1 MMGLQPRILAQD
13 PTMSGGSRTDRSDAQ
28 PPYLPNTMT
37 AKEGYHRIKNVNL
50 STDPSSLDAPTH
62 APRPTHPQTP
72 DPNIFKIQKPKPKL
86 NQDYVLTS
94 RKPKIMT
101 KSQSTGSKIDVWKKN
116 YTKNDSSEKLG
127 NAQSYQFCDAFNSK
141 IGGIKE
147 VGKLGLED
155 RGMNQDQY
163 LQRRTLEYFKRKD
176 GDECSKAERGKF
188 ANFVVDPYW
197 DLWLIERGANP
208 ELTTP
213 GQVADK
219 IGGNVLKCME
229 QEKIREIYDAFKFEE
244 LLMRQE
250 RAKVFRTTNMTQD
263 DVDNP
268 DSYRDDITKNPC
280 FQTEF
285 SLISRDLKEIVKK
298 CVSSNYI
305 NSNFNKEL
313 NNTLKKARRK
323 FAHNIYHPYM
333 ISSSVKDQV
342 REFITKFHQQYLS
355 SKEHERHHFRK
366 NARRTVESTKTQF
379 NYDYSKA
386 SGRRKFNF
394 AVVETKAIELF
405 FITHN
410 SLMKEFYLQEQIN
423 RIDHNRVLHS
433 FKRSLTKQV
442 KDDMALIIKQYAP
455 LLD

>member
-1 MMGLQPRILAQD
+1 
-13 PTMSGGSRTDRSDAQ
+13 
-28 PPYLPNTMT
+28 MT
-37 AKEGYHRIKNVNL
+37 N
-50 STDPSSLDAPTH
+50 
-62 APRPTHPQTP
+62 
-72 DPNIFKIQKPKPKL
+72 
-86 NQDYVLTS
+86 
-94 RKPKIMT
+94 
-101 KSQSTGSKIDVWKKN
+101 SQSTVSKTDGCKLFK
-116 YTKNDSSEKLG
+116 KNDSSVKLA
-127 NAQSYQFCDAFNSK
+127 NVQSYSFCEEFNSN

-155 RGMNQDQY
+155 RGMNRDQY
-163 LQRRTLEYFKRKD
+163 LQRRNLEYSKRKN
-176 GDECSKAERGKF
+176 GDECTKAERGKF

-213 GQVADK
+213 GQVSHK
-219 IGGNVLKCME
+219 VGGNVLKCME
-229 QEKIREIYDAFKFEE
+229 HEKIRDIYDAFKFEE

-250 RAKVFRTTNMTQD
+250 GAKVFRTTNMTQD
-263 DVDNP
+263 DVENP
-268 DSYRDDITKNPC
+268 ESDRSDITKNPC

-285 SLISRDLKEIVKK
+285 SLISRDLKEIVKR

-305 NSNFNKEL
+305 NSSFNKEL

-323 FAHNIYHPYM
+323 FAHNIYHPFM

-342 REFITKFHQQYLS
+342 QKFITKFHQEYLS
-355 SKEHERHHFRK
+355 YKELERHHCRK
-366 NARRTVESTKTQF
+366 NARRTVQSTKTQF

-410 SLMKEFYLQEQIN
+410 SLMKDFYLQEQIN
-423 RIDHNRVLHS
+423 SKDHNRVLHS
-433 FKRSLTKQV
+433 FKRTLTKQV

-455 LLD
+455 LIDLDQKKENKRVFMWRIKEAIVRLGRCGLDLTEHKKLRYQDATPYARKYAKEFFTALKDSKFGEI